1 MLGPEME
8 VEKGWPKIWED
19 VQKAGVLSGVD
30 AAAYVQ
36 RYAENTRSNV
46 RPFLSTLPSGILS
59 AERIAEVHR
68 RQFDQLTP
76 WAGQWAKQATIGEF
90 RGSPEHRTPL
100 ELRLLE
106 DQTRRLLKQIDPA
119 DLNHVA
125 RVAAFLHARFEAI
138 HPFPDGNG
146 RVGRL
151 LLTHFVRYTTAKAGL
166 ARGGIVKGNHP
177 DKFAYVEALIEARK
191 TNNLAPLARHFQFEL
206 TGKAEDLSYLPSP
219 FQIAPKSLPVEAYGR
234 EFRDSV
240 RDPVEAIATPGL
252 PERRPWL
259 IDATLEPLR
268 GFVPAE
274 ATAGRSFQA
283 VRKLLTENRLRMLSL
298 GEAVAVIGKLRE
310 LKPYS
315 LGLLGRDVGAEPFQ
329 RWAQGRIFEPFLR
342 TLDVPS
348 QAKLRV
354 AIRAQ
359 LAGEEQNSH
368 LATDAIFST
377 SRCAGF
383 IAPTADYDWALRTT
397 PKSRADTR
405 ASSRQSSRG
414 KGKSEGAER

>member
-1 MLGPEME
+1 ME
-8 VEKGWPKIWED
+8 VEKGWPKVWDD
-19 VQKAGVLSGVD
+19 VQKAGVLPGVD
-30 AAAYVQ
+30 AAAYVL

-76 WAGQWAKQATIGEF
+76 WAGHWAKQATIGEF

-119 DLNHVA
+119 NLHHIA

-151 LLTHFVRYTTAKAGL
+151 LLTHFVRYTTAKAGVG
-166 ARGGIVKGNHP
+166 RGGIVKGNHP
-177 DKFAYVEALIEARK
+177 DKLAYVEALIAARK

-219 FQIAPKSLPVEAYGR
+219 FQIAPKSLPAEAYAR

-240 RDPVEAIATPGL
+240 RDSVEAITASGL
-252 PERRPWL
+252 PDHRPWL
-259 IDATLEPLR
+259 IDASMDSLR
-268 GFVPAE
+268 GLVPAE
-274 ATAGRSFQA
+274 ATAGRSFQVA
-283 VRKLLTENRLRMLSL
+283 RKLLTENRLQVLSL
-298 GEAVAVIGKLRE
+298 GEAVAVIGQLRE
-310 LKPYS
+310 LRPYS

-329 RWAQGRIFEPFLR
+329 RWAQERIFEPFLR

-354 AIRAQ
+354 AIRTQ
-359 LAGEEQNSH
+359 LAGEDQNLH
-368 LATDAIFST
+368 LATDAAFAAA
-377 SRCAGF
+377 RCAAF
-383 IAPTADYDWALRTT
+383 VPPTPDYEWALGTNA
-397 PKSRADTR
+397 KS
-405 ASSRQSSRG
+405 ASNVQAAPRHQARG
-414 KGKSEGAER
+414 KGRSESLER

>member
-1 MLGPEME
+1 ME
-8 VEKGWPKIWED
+8 VEKGWPKVWDD
-19 VQKAGVLSGVD
+19 VQKAGVLPGVD
-30 AAAYVQ
+30 AAAYVL

-59 AERIAEVHR
+59 VERIAEVHR

-76 WAGQWAKQATIGEF
+76 WAGHWAKQATIGEF

-119 DLNHVA
+119 NLHHIA

-166 ARGGIVKGNHP
+166 GRGGIVKGNHP
-177 DKFAYVEALIEARK
+177 DKLAYVEALIAARK

-206 TGKAEDLSYLPSP
+206 MGKAEDLSYLPSP
-219 FQIAPKSLPVEAYGR
+219 FQIAPKSLPAEAYAR

-240 RDPVEAIATPGL
+240 RDPVEAITASGL
-252 PERRPWL
+252 PDRRPWL
-259 IDATLEPLR
+259 IDASIDPLR
-268 GFVPAE
+268 GLVPAE

-283 VRKLLTENRLRMLSL
+283 ARKLLTENRPRVLSL
-298 GEAVAVIGKLRE
+298 GEAVAVIGQLRE
-310 LKPYS
+310 LRPYS
-315 LGLLGRDVGAEPFQ
+315 LGLLGRDVGVEPFQ
-329 RWAQGRIFEPFLR
+329 RWAQERIFEPFLR

-359 LAGEEQNSH
+359 LAGEDQNLH
-368 LATDAIFST
+368 LATDAAFAAA
-377 SRCAGF
+377 RCAAF
-383 IAPTADYDWALRTT
+383 VPPTPGYEWALGTNA
-397 PKSRADTR
+397 KSVSNVQAAPRHQA
-405 ASSRQSSRG
+405 RG
-414 KGKSEGAER
+414 KGRSESLER